1 MSRFDRQLGLAV
13 ALAVVAGLGPARAA
27 TPERPAPKVVVI
39 ALEGIG
45 RDELERRLATSGPN
59 GGLGRLG
66 RDQGGSAP
74 LVPLAAPLT
83 LPGLVTLATGVVP
96 SRHGIVADRFHRPE
110 DPIGTF
116 VDGAVAPIA
125 AETLWQAARRQ
136 GLQVGSVLWPGAD
149 GTSIER
155 RANWA
160 IEEGDAP
167 QFRSQTL
174 VLKPEKWRNEL
185 YGVGPGPAL
194 HWSLPKQVR
203 SYSTPLTTTLPFTTG
218 HIRFRMLY
226 DLIAVDRTDDG
237 QVNYDG
243 LLVST
248 DVNPAKGYLGVIEL
262 GGWFP
267 LVLPEEASIGL
278 AGAAQVSWLK
288 VIDLDPIHG
297 LSRIYASATHV
308 NRAYPAALSR
318 RLSEQ
323 NVVWP
328 GPPDGAALDEQIFG
342 VSRID
347 AATLAE
353 QLDRL
358 TGFVFQSAQNGARL
372 PWDLLLVHVPT
383 FEEAAK
389 VAPGRPEIRRALRD
403 QAWRSVDRELDRFL
417 AALDL
422 GRTTVL
428 LLSTHGAVEVDAEVD
443 VSEVLRQDP
452 GVRRAA
458 TASQR
463 WALASPYRAVANQGL
478 VHVYVNRPGASADG
492 FLTPEEATAFTRA
505 IGRALASARFEGQ
518 PIFEHVWTKAQATRR
533 GLGGPGCGD
542 FVAFARP
549 GLRLVDRSPNV
560 QIAYRPP
567 TLGYAAGLAPGEPAM
582 RGFYREIGRA
592 ADRPRRLE
600 VEDVARRVASL
611 LGMAPPGAGPR

>member
-1 MSRFDRQLGLAV
+1 MVDRHLGLAA
-13 ALAVVAGLGPARAA
+13 ALAAVMALGLARAA
-27 TPERPAPKVVVI
+27 SPGPPSPKVVVI

-45 RDELERRLATSGPN
+45 RDELERRFAAGGLS
-59 GGLGRLG
+59 GGLGRLDG
-66 RDQGGSAP
+66 DQGGSAR

-83 LPGLVTLATGVVP
+83 LPGLVSLATGVAP

-116 VDGAVAPIA
+116 VDGATAPIA
-125 AETLWQAARRQ
+125 VETLWQAARRQ

-160 IEEGDAP
+160 VQAGDAP

-174 VLKPEKWRNEL
+174 MLKPEKWRNEL
-185 YGVGPGPAL
+185 YGIGPGPGL
-194 HWSLPKQVR
+194 NWSLPKQVR

-218 HIRFRMLY
+218 HVRFRMLY

-243 LLVST
+243 LLVSS
-248 DVNPAKGYLGVIEL
+248 DVNPAKGYLGVIEV

-278 AGAAQVSWLK
+278 AGAAQVCWVK
-288 VIDLDPIHG
+288 VIDLDPVRGI
-297 LSRIYASATHV
+297 SRIYASATHV

-318 RLSEQ
+318 RLSDQ
-323 NVVWP
+323 NLVWP
-328 GPPDGAALDEQIFG
+328 GPPDGAALEREIFG

-358 TGFVFQSAQNGARL
+358 TGFVFQSAQSGAKL

-389 VAPGRPEIRRALRD
+389 VAPGRPELRRALRD
-403 QAWRSVDRELDRFL
+403 QAWRSVDRELDKFL
-417 AALDL
+417 ATLDL

-443 VSEVLRQDP
+443 VAEVLRQDP
-452 GVRRAA
+452 GVQQAVAA
-458 TASQR
+458 GQR

-478 VHVYVNRPGASADG
+478 AHVYLNRPGASADG
-492 FLTPEEATAFTRA
+492 FLAPAEATAFTRA
-505 IGRALASARFEGQ
+505 IGRALAAARFEGR
-518 PIFEHVWTKAQATRR
+518 PIFEQVWTKAQATRR

-549 GLRLVDRSPNV
+549 GLRLVDRSPSAR
-560 QIAYRPP
+560 IGYRPP
-567 TLGYAAGLAPGEPAM
+567 TLGYAAGLAPGEPEM
-582 RGFYREIGRA
+582 RGFYRELGRGA
-592 ADRPRRLE
+592 RRPRKLE
-600 VEDVARRVASL
+600 VEEVARRVAEL
-611 LGMAPPGAGPR
+611 LDMAPPGAGPR